1 MTAGQR
7 VRIVG
12 TDRLFRQWDDRNH
25 RIGTTGVVIRLPL
38 ARPRFFS
45 ERLVIVRH
53 DDGVQIAYGL
63 GQIRPIEDDDE
74 A

>member
-1 MTAGQR
+1 MTAGTR
-7 VRIVG
+7 VRIDYSDPLF
-12 TDRLFRQWDDRNH
+12 DRWDANHHRN
-25 RIGTTGVVIRLPL
+25 GTTGVVIRLPL

-63 GQIRPIEDDDE
+63 GQLQPID
-74 A
+74 